1 MIVANA
7 SNHLGI
13 HLYKLLAKEKRNVFF
28 SPFSVSTAL
37 AMLFFGTEKKT
48 NEEMQNVLGYE
59 TTNIKDER
67 LKSCFQ
73 KLLDSLE
80 SNPDSYNLACANS
93 VLADK
98 EFSVKKEYK
107 SLLIDFF
114 KACVEEVDFMNEND
128 KALNRINE
136 WVSEKTHG
144 MIPKMLESIDPST
157 VMVILNAVYFK
168 GFWLE
173 QFDEN
178 ETILK
183 YFNNKGEENN
193 YKEVDTM
200 HIKKKFMY
208 VEEETYKALQLPYK
222 GGDIA
227 MLILLPN
234 LENGLKELES
244 SLNSTF
250 FQDLKHKMKETK
262 VEVALPKFQLEYE
275 KSLKECFKELGI
287 NKIFHSEA
295 ELGNI
300 SNSANIFVSDI
311 IHKAAVVV
319 NEEGSE
325 ATAST
330 VVEIVAYCMSFDPE
344 FFVDHPFLFIIYNTK
359 NDLILF
365 MGRVNEL

>member
-13 HLYKLLAKEKRNVFF
+13 HLYKWLAKEKRNVFF

-37 AMLFFGTEKKT
+37 AMLFFGSEKKT
-48 NEEMQNVLGYE
+48 NEEMRSVLGYE
-59 TTNIKDER
+59 TANIKDER

-93 VLADK
+93 VLTDK

-114 KACVEEVDFMNEND
+114 NACVEEVDFMNENE

-157 VMVILNAVYFK
+157 VMVILNAIYFK

-234 LENGLKELES
+234 LENGLEELES
-244 SLNSTF
+244 SLNSSF
-250 FQDLKHKMKETK
+250 FEDLKHKMKETK
-262 VEVALPKFQLEYE
+262 VEVELPKFQLEYE

-300 SNSANIFVSDI
+300 SNSENIFVSDI

-344 FFVDHPFLFIIYNTK
+344 FFVDHPFLFLIYNTE